1 MQQNLLYHD
10 LSHQI
15 IGCAFRVHTKL
26 GSHLPEHCY
35 EHALVHEFSRVGIP
49 AVEQQRFEVYYD
61 DQHVGHFFTD
71 IIVDS
76 KIVLEIKSTDRLIPN
91 YESQLFTYL
100 RVTKIK
106 VGYLLNFGN
115 KSVQFKRL
123 IL

>member
-1 MQQNLLYHD
+1 MTTEFYYKD

-35 EHALVHEFSRVGIP
+35 EHALILELTKLGIHS
-49 AVEQQRFEVYYD
+49 VEQQRFEVLYD
-61 DQHVGHFFTD
+61 ETHVGHFFTD

-76 KIVLEIKSTDRLIPN
+76 KIVLELKSDERLTLN
-91 YESQLFTYL
+91 HESQLFTYL
-100 RVTKIK
+100 RVTKLK

-115 KSVQFKRL
+115 KSLQFKRL

>member
-1 MQQNLLYHD
+1 MTKDFLYKD

-15 IGCAFRVHTKL
+15 IGCAFKVHTAL

-35 EHALVHEFSRVGIP
+35 EHALVHELHRLGIS
-49 AVEQQRFEVYYD
+49 AVEQQRFEVYYHD
-61 DQHVGHFFTD
+61 EHVGHFFTD

-76 KIVLEIKSTDRLIPN
+76 KIVLEIKSTDKLIPN

-100 RVTKIK
+100 RVTKLK